1 MSSEICTICD
11 KKVHCQDLLIS
22 GPYAIW
28 VCDECSKKLLWAAS
42 EFRKSAMAKKEKKDD
57 LTAADVNYKVRQ
69 KEGSE

>member
-11 KKVHCQDLLIS
+11 KEVHCQDLLIS

-42 EFRKSAMAKKEKKDD
+42 EFRKSELKKKEKKDD
-57 LTAADVNYKVRQ
+57 LTAADVNYKAK